1 MTTRRSTAGAALLA
15 TLCGIA
21 SVVHVQ
27 AGADN
32 VVFPGNYAAGVKW
45 LVIDKVDR
53 KELHEHYAT
62 PAAVEAARRGQPMPS
77 GTVFTLVRYAAQLD
91 AQGNPAKDA
100 NGHFVKGDIA
110 GFGVMEKRT
119 GWGGEYP
126 DTLRNGEWEYRVFTP
141 DKKPNPNMKL
151 TACFECHKAQADR
164 DFVQAY
170 DKLEQAAR

>member
-1 MTTRRSTAGAALLA
+1 MTTRRSTARAALLA

-32 VVFPGNYAAGVKW
+32 VIFPDNYAAGAKW
-45 LVIDKVDR
+45 LVIDKADR
-53 KELHEHYAT
+53 KELHEHYVT
-62 PAAVEAARRGQPMPS
+62 PAAIEAARRGLPMPS
-77 GTVFTLVRYAAQLD
+77 GTVFTLVRYTAKLD
-91 AQGNPAKDA
+91 AQGNALKDGD
-100 NGHFVKGDIA
+100 GHFVKGELA

-119 GWGGEYP
+119 GWGGDYL
-126 DTLRNGEWEYRVFTP
+126 DTQRNGEWEYRVFTP

-151 TACFECHKAQADR
+151 TACFECHKPQAGH

-170 DKLEQAAR
+170 DKLGQATR